1 MDNNTSKAGR
11 SILILGASSGIGK
24 ACANLLA
31 GNDNTLYLV
40 ARNRE
45 AMEEM
50 KSKLSG
56 TIHIISYD
64 LNDLDGIKD
73 GIFDPIKK
81 NKIKLN
87 AMVYSAGISAFSP
100 VKVTSVKTMKTV
112 MDVNCM
118 GFCEAARCFYNRS
131 VSEDGAGIVAI
142 SSIFSLLFMKGNLA
156 YTASK
161 SALNSSIKIMA
172 QEFAKRHIRVNAILP
187 ARVQTPMA
195 RDKDNIMAAAVGSDV
210 PLADGQVFGDIP
222 PEIVAENV
230 QFLLSD
236 TSCYTTG
243 ELLTIGGG
251 WAY

>member
-131 VSEDGAGIVAI
+131 VSEGWGRDCSHLFHFQPIIYERKSCLYGIKI
-142 SSIFSLLFMKGNLA
+142 
-156 YTASK
+156 
-161 SALNSSIKIMA
+161 SIKFINKNHGPGICKTA
-172 QEFAKRHIRVNAILP
+172 YSGKCH
-187 ARVQTPMA
+187 
-195 RDKDNIMAAAVGSDV
+195 S
-210 PLADGQVFGDIP
+210 
-222 PEIVAENV
+222 
-230 QFLLSD
+230 
-236 TSCYTTG
+236 SCQSTNTYG
-243 ELLTIGGG
+243 ER
-251 WAY
+251 

>member
-11 SILILGASSGIGK
+11 SILILGASSGIVK

-118 GFCEAARCFYNRS
+118 GFCEAARCFYNRR
-131 VSEDGAGIVAI
+131 
-142 SSIFSLLFMKGNLA
+142 M
-156 YTASK
+156 
-161 SALNSSIKIMA
+161 
-172 QEFAKRHIRVNAILP
+172 
-187 ARVQTPMA
+187 
-195 RDKDNIMAAAVGSDV
+195 
-210 PLADGQVFGDIP
+210 GQG
-222 PEIVAENV
+222 
-230 QFLLSD
+230 L
-236 TSCYTTG
+236 
-243 ELLTIGGG
+243 
-251 WAY
+251 